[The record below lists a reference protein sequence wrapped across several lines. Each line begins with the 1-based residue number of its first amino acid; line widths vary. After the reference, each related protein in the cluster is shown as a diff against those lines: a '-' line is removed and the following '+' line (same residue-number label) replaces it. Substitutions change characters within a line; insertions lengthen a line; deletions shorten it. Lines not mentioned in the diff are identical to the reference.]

1 MNLLNPDYLAMERD
15 ELVRLAGEQA
25 LLSKDVQKLSAE
37 QNRDM
42 QTLRNLPNDIGRTT
56 GWRDRG
62 VELLN
67 RMHERETEIATARH
81 RLREYAK
88 MTGIN

>member
-1 MNLLNPDYLAMERD
+1 MERD

-25 LLSKDVQKLSAE
+25 LLSKEVQKLSAD
-37 QNRDM
+37 QNRDL
-42 QTLRNLPNDIGRTT
+42 QALRNLPNDIGRTT
-56 GWRDRG
+56 GWHDRG

-67 RMHERETEIATARH
+67 RMHEREKEIASAHH

>member
-1 MNLLNPDYLAMERD
+1 MNLLNPDYLSMERD

-25 LLSKDVQKLSAE
+25 LLGKELQKLSAE

-42 QTLRNLPNDIGRTT
+42 QTLRNLPNDIGRTP

-67 RMHERETEIATARH
+67 RMHDRETEIAAAH
-81 RLREYAK
+81 QRLREYAK

>member
-1 MNLLNPDYLAMERD
+1 MVSTNHYDTMERD

-25 LLSKDVQKLSAE
+25 LLKKELSELNAE
-37 QNRDM
+37 HQRDI
-42 QTLRNLPNDIGRTT
+42 TALRNLANDIGRIT

-67 RMHERETEIATARH
+67 RMHEREERIALGQRRH
-81 RLREYAK
+81 GELGK
-88 MTGIN
+88 LTGI

>member
-1 MNLLNPDYLAMERD
+1 MTTSNKDYLTMERD

-25 LLSKDVQKLSAE
+25 LLGKELQQLNSA
-37 QNRDM
+37 QHRDL
-42 QTLRNLPNDIGRTT
+42 QALRNLPNDIGRTP

-62 VELLN
+62 VDLLN
-67 RMHERETEIATARH
+67 RLHDREVEIATSH
-81 RLREYAK
+81 QRLREYAK